1 MYNISSVFTTKC
13 ERGDSYDEAARYYD
27 IFRGGFRSYG
37 GCAFCAKILKRGCNC
52 TTLQFFDFESEMLI
66 MKKVA
71 IIMGSDSDFPVV
83 KNAAITLKS
92 FGVEYECHVMSAHRS
107 PELAAGFAKNAKANG
122 FGVIICAA
130 GMAAH
135 LAGVVAGHTTLPV
148 IGIPCKGANL
158 DGLDALLATVQMPS
172 GIPVAT
178 VAVDGAKNAAILA
191 VQMLAL
197 SDEGL
202 AEKLEAEKAKML
214 EGVIAK
220 DKAMQEKIGEL

>member
-1 MYNISSVFTTKC
+1 
-13 ERGDSYDEAARYYD
+13 
-27 IFRGGFRSYG
+27 
-37 GCAFCAKILKRGCNC
+37 
-52 TTLQFFDFESEMLI
+52 

-71 IIMGSDSDFPVV
+71 VIMGSDSDFPVV
-83 KNAAITLKS
+83 KGAITELQS
-92 FGVEYECHVMSAHRS
+92 FGVPFEAHVMSAHRTPS
-107 PELAAGFAKNAKANG
+107 LAADFAEKAAESG

-135 LAGVVAGHTTLPV
+135 LAGVIAGHTTLPV
-148 IGIPCKGANL
+148 IGIPCKGAQL
-158 DGLDALLATVQMPS
+158 DGLDALLATVMMPS

-202 AEKLEAEKAKML
+202 SEQLKARKAEMIA
-214 EGVIAK
+214 GVQKK
-220 DKAMQEKIGEL
+220 DAALQEKIAAL

>member
-1 MYNISSVFTTKC
+1 
-13 ERGDSYDEAARYYD
+13 
-27 IFRGGFRSYG
+27 
-37 GCAFCAKILKRGCNC
+37 
-52 TTLQFFDFESEMLI
+52 

-71 IIMGSDSDFPVV
+71 VIMGSDSDFPVV
-83 KNAAITLKS
+83 KGALTELKS
-92 FGVEYECHVMSAHRS
+92 FGVPFEAHVMSAHRT
-107 PELAAGFAKNAKANG
+107 PALAADFAENAEANG

-135 LAGVVAGHTTLPV
+135 LAGVIAGHTTLPV
-148 IGIPCKGANL
+148 IGIPCKGAQL
-158 DGLDALLATVQMPS
+158 DGLDALLATVMMPS

-202 AEKLEAEKAKML
+202 AAQLKARKAEMIA
-214 EGVIAK
+214 GVQKK
-220 DKAMQEKIGEL
+220 DAALQEKIAEL